1 MRTVNRIVAALVALA
16 FLVGGVLV
24 AVEIVLG
31 LAGRDPWIIPWD
43 AWYRDARQHDWATAS
58 VRWLFAAIGAAGVAL
73 VGLQIVPRRPATL
86 PFRSDNDGELV
97 IGRKSVESTLARAA
111 TRIDGVDRA
120 STRLGKTTV
129 AVKAHSHRRDPGD
142 LAGVVTDAVRNA
154 HHRLQPNQTRDVR
167 VQLKHRNRR

>member
-1 MRTVNRIVAALVALA
+1 MRTVNRIVAALLALA
-16 FLVGGVLV
+16 LLVGGVLV

-43 AWYRDARQHDWATAS
+43 TWYRDARQHDWATTS
-58 VRWLFAAIGAAGVAL
+58 VRWLFAAIGAAGIAL
-73 VGLQIVPRRPATL
+73 LGLQIFPRRPMTL
-86 PFRSDNDGELV
+86 PFGSDSDGEVV
-97 IGRKSVESTLARAA
+97 IRRKSVESTLARAA

-129 AVKAHSHRRDPGD
+129 AVKARSHRRDPGD

-154 HHRLQPNQTRDVR
+154 HQRIQPTQTRDVR
-167 VQLKHRNRR
+167 VQLNHRKR